1 MDRLLQSMDK
11 QEWAVV
17 AMVALVA
24 AVVVVR
30 IVRNVSAA
38 KAQARKRAA
47 ERDLPPKRGR
57 GAQASPDSRPVA
69 RRARPC

>member
-1 MDRLLQSMDK
+1 MDHLLQSMDK

-24 AVVVVR
+24 ALVVVR

-38 KAQARKRAA
+38 KAQARKREA

-57 GAQASPDSRPVA
+57 
-69 RRARPC
+69 